1 MKSLLLIGALVTLT
15 ALSTPA
21 QTNQRSA
28 DAAQALRQYEWKL
41 RTEVQRKGETKN
53 VQVASVWF
61 DSNGQKQTI
70 VISKSP
76 EPDLPKFGLRKAI
89 AEKKVTEFRKTV
101 RELGDLARSYAELS
115 PEQLQRFMTTASVT
129 PEVTAGVKL
138 VRAEGRDV
146 LHAGDSM
153 TIWTDATSRRQR
165 LVQIQTVF
173 DKNPVVILSEFQDLP
188 QGGPTFMSVSRV
200 NYDDGAVVIITQNYE
215 HKRVGQQTAGMVQ
228 SRHCFASE
236 VLWHAAATVGAAL
249 CGRPCAELSV
259 EI

>member
-70 VISKSP
+70 VILKSP

-129 PEVTAGVKL
+129 PEPNPHT
-138 VRAEGRDV
+138 
-146 LHAGDSM
+146 HSHSP
-153 TIWTDATSRRQR
+153 THTDPNCFSIRNSSSDPFSLALSKCHTNPLSNS
-165 LVQIQTVF
+165 LS
-173 DKNPVVILSEFQDLP
+173 DPSSYAHSNPVPNAFTLSQ
-188 QGGPTFMSVSRV
+188 
-200 NYDDGAVVIITQNYE
+200 
-215 HKRVGQQTAGMVQ
+215 
-228 SRHCFASE
+228 RHSY
-236 VLWHAAATVGAAL
+236 
-249 CGRPCAELSV
+249 P
-259 EI
+259 